1 MNEGRN
7 ERRDQQCD
15 VVRGRALEVEDM
27 DVKGMTAGAAG
38 GDDVRRVELPL
49 GVVTV
54 TYSPGEHL
62 RTLVDSLPEATEHGT
77 VLVMA
82 DNGSTDGAPEAEVAR
97 ASGTARSAGEHDR
110 GGNRPH
116 DGGVRDVV
124 LLPTGGNV
132 GYGKAANIGIA
143 ELGRM
148 RDAGEIRG
156 DYVLLVNPDVEF
168 GAGSI
173 DAMLDCAR
181 RMPRAGAI
189 GPLIREA
196 DGSAYPS
203 ARAVPDLV
211 GGIGHAL
218 LADIWPSNP
227 FSRRYRDD
235 SDMSRER
242 DAGWLSGSC
251 LLLKWDAFDGVGG
264 FDDRY
269 FMYMEDVDLGDR
281 LGTAGWRNVFCPDAV
296 IRHAQGHSASS
307 HPEITIRA
315 HHESAYRFMSDR
327 LRGPLLAP
335 MRLAL
340 KLGLALRGTIVLA
353 VKKRR

>member
-1 MNEGRN
+1 MNETTN
-7 ERRDQQCD
+7 
-15 VVRGRALEVEDM
+15 RADS
-27 DVKGMTAGAAG
+27 GAGAESG
-38 GDDVRRVELPL
+38 LPL

-62 RTLVDSLPEATEHGT
+62 RALVDSLPGATTAGT
-77 VLVMA
+77 VLIMA
-82 DNGSTDGAPEAEVAR
+82 DNGSKDGAPEAEVDR
-97 ASGTARSAGEHDR
+97 AEKEGRV
-110 GGNRPH
+110 
-116 DGGVRDVV
+116 GGVNDAIF
-124 LLPTGGNV
+124 LPTGGNL

-143 ELGRM
+143 ELATM
-148 RDAGEIRG
+148 RDAGRIRG
-156 DYVLLVNPDVEF
+156 DYVLLVNPDVIF
-168 GAGSI
+168 DDGAI
-173 DAMLDCAR
+173 DAMLACAAR
-181 RMPRAGAI
+181 NPRAGAI

-235 SDMSRER
+235 ADMSRER

-251 LLLKWDAFDGVGG
+251 LLLKWDAFDSIGG

-281 LGTAGWRNVFCPDAV
+281 LGRAGWRNIFCPDAV

-307 HPEITIRA
+307 HPEITVRA
-315 HHESAYRFMSDR
+315 HHDSAYRFMSDR
-327 LRGPLLAP
+327 LPGPWLAP
-335 MRLAL
+335 VRWAL
-340 KLGLALRGTIVLA
+340 KIGLSLRGTIILA
-353 VKKRR
+353 VKKRRQKAELQANAEAG

>member
-1 MNEGRN
+1 MNETTN
-7 ERRDQQCD
+7 
-15 VVRGRALEVEDM
+15 RADS
-27 DVKGMTAGAAG
+27 GAGAESG
-38 GDDVRRVELPL
+38 LPL

-62 RTLVDSLPEATEHGT
+62 RALVDSLPGATTAGT
-77 VLVMA
+77 VLIMA
-82 DNGSTDGAPEAEVAR
+82 DNGSKDGAPEAEVDR
-97 ASGTARSAGEHDR
+97 AEEEGRT
-110 GGNRPH
+110 
-116 DGGVRDVV
+116 GGVNDAIF
-124 LLPTGGNV
+124 LPTGGNL

-143 ELGRM
+143 ELAKM
-148 RDAGEIRG
+148 RDAGRIRG
-156 DYVLLVNPDVEF
+156 DYVLLVNPDVIF
-168 GAGSI
+168 DDGAI
-173 DAMLDCAR
+173 DAMLACAAR
-181 RMPRAGAI
+181 NPRAGAI

-235 SDMSRER
+235 ADMSRER

-251 LLLKWDAFDGVGG
+251 LLLKWDAFDSIGG

-281 LGTAGWRNVFCPDAV
+281 LGRAGWRNIFCPGAV

-307 HPEITIRA
+307 HPEITVRA
-315 HHESAYRFMSDR
+315 HHDSAYRFMSDR
-327 LRGPLLAP
+327 LPGPWLAP
-335 MRLAL
+335 VRWAL
-340 KLGLALRGTIVLA
+340 KIGLSLRGTIILA
-353 VKKRR
+353 VKKRRQKAELQASAEAG